1 MVWHI
6 SRSSPSPTQE
16 GTALPLLVS
25 ASVEHS
31 RFLLRDPV
39 PHVAEQGDQEPHGF
53 QLEQGPECRMS
64 YINGFHFTLIIA
76 NRLQWFMKFY

>member
-1 MVWHI
+1 MKGWTPAEWYSTLLENCLPWHGLVWH
-6 SRSSPSPTQE
+6 SSCSSPSPTQG

-53 QLEQGPECRMS
+53 QLEQGPEQ
-64 YINGFHFTLIIA
+64 F
-76 NRLQWFMKFY
+76 